1 MVIVLCS
8 WTRNVILAVH
18 ILTSGQPDENAG
30 WMSSLQWTIPSGGD
44 GGGGVAMLSLGGGG
58 VVGAG
63 GGTVVLNKM
72 FYWEAPPRDPNLYP
86 FIYHFLQEPLCRL
99 HLF

>member
-1 MVIVLCS
+1 M
-8 WTRNVILAVH
+8 H

-30 WMSSLQWTIPSGGD
+30 WMGSLQCRGGW
-44 GGGGVAMLSLGGGG
+44 GGSNAEPWGGG